1 MKDWRTHCFDY
12 IGGIANVA
20 GDSLNVPYTPQHTGP
35 DAAPAPAPA
44 PAPTLTM
51 TLSLV
56 DPAKPT
62 LTLRY
67 TDASPRTSPPSPP
80 RRSGSSPGPRRATR
94 RSS

>member
-51 TLSLV
+51 TS
-56 DPAKPT
+56 DSRTAAK
-62 LTLRY
+62 
-67 TDASPRTSPPSPP
+67 S
-80 RRSGSSPGPRRATR
+80 RSC
-94 RSS
+94 RSAISRSA